1 MAQETEIYSQI
12 TADDGG
18 GKIIFATDVIATITG
33 LAATEVE
40 GVDSLSGTVVEGITG
55 MLASKKN
62 FTKGIK
68 VEVKEDDVILE
79 MSLSIKYGTKI
90 HEVCRKVQEAVK
102 NAVETMTGLRV
113 VTVNIAVQAVTF
125 EKTEARELKREKDK
139 DKEKAE

>member
-1 MAQETEIYSQI
+1 MTQDTEIYSQI
-12 TADDGG
+12 ADNNGG
-18 GKIIFATDVIATITG
+18 GKIIFATDVIATIAG

-68 VEVKEDDVILE
+68 VDVKEEDVVLD
-79 MSLSIKYGTKI
+79 MSVAVKYGTKI
-90 HEVCRKVQEAVK
+90 HEVCRKVQQNVK

-113 VTVNIAVQAVTF
+113 MTVNVAVQSVTF
-125 EKTEARELKREKDK
+125 EKA
-139 DKEKAE
+139 EKAEISKEIKKEKTE

>member
-1 MAQETEIYSQI
+1 MSQETEVYSQI

-18 GKIIFATDVIATITG
+18 GKIIFATDVIATIAG

-68 VEVKEDDVILE
+68 VEVKEDEVALD
-79 MSLSIKYGTKI
+79 MSLTVKYGTKI
-90 HEVCRKVQEAVK
+90 HEVCRKVQQSVK

-113 VTVNIAVQAVTF
+113 TMVNISVQSVTF
-125 EKTEARELKREKDK
+125 EKAEIKETKKEKDK
-139 DKEKAE
+139 AE